1 MGTDKPFKIYGPD
14 KTFAS
19 SSGCGYYYSGY
30 LGFLMYCVK
39 RFGPN
44 DPGILLVDTIV
55 HSKLRILRIASSK
68 FSINDAYFKQKK
80 MKICEVDG
88 SRI

>member
-19 SSGCGYYYSGY
+19 GSGYYDSGY

-39 RFGPN
+39 WFRPN
-44 DPGILLVDTIV
+44 DPGVLLIDTIV
-55 HSKLRILRIASSK
+55 HLKLRILRIASSK
-68 FSINDAYFKQKK
+68 ENENLSI
-80 MKICEVDG
+80 
-88 SRI
+88 